1 MQVVQVPVTV
11 QPPQNLAF
19 SDQFLRTRQ
28 IILGLTISIVVNYL
42 LIIIPLDV
50 FSYTPLL
57 IYSVPIIAFYN
68 IVECI
73 CFYGCKQFSFCLV
86 LTFRIIFLLH
96 DFAYFIPY
104 CIWSSDWYYERG
116 FNIAIV
122 IFLVVAMGL
131 NITIMVFYGKLP
143 RYDSC
148 CCAPPTVVTQGPVQ
162 YTTGPIQ
169 QPYVIQVGGQAQ
181 VTQLPNGQQVIYQP
195 QMGSGQVR
203 SRSLLPILL
212 YRLWNGNTVEPE

>member
-96 DFAYFIPY
+96 DFAFLFHN
-104 CIWSSDWYYERG
+104 CIL
-116 FNIAIV
+116 AV
-122 IFLVVAMGL
+122 FLVVVMLSEYEVNMSVIQHCIFFVVGMGL
-131 NITIMVFYGKLP
+131 NTTIMVFYSRLP
-143 RYDSC
+143 RYDRRSFD
-148 CCAPPTVVTQGPVQ
+148 TVFCIRQPKTTPV
-162 YTTGPIQ
+162 
-169 QPYVIQVGGQAQ
+169 
-181 VTQLPNGQQVIYQP
+181 
-195 QMGSGQVR
+195 
-203 SRSLLPILL
+203 
-212 YRLWNGNTVEPE
+212 